1 MRGLG
6 SLRRRSAAGACLLL
20 VLVPWPPGMALR
32 AETPGCTTTART
44 DPPHE
49 VIECAD
55 GLRILAE
62 KGATYTLVDR
72 DKDRRPD
79 AIELKGRGLLIEV
92 SPRRRGGFQ
101 ILTPHAVASVR
112 GTTWAVDVTGAG
124 TSVLVEAGSVGVS
137 RIEPTGGAVVLKAG
151 DGVDV
156 EPGSAPLAVKS
167 WSRERRLHLLARF
180 GR

>member
-1 MRGLG
+1 MGRTRSLGRLARGGCLG
-6 SLRRRSAAGACLLL
+6 VALC
-20 VLVPWPPGMALR
+20 VPWPYGSTPR
-32 AETPGCTTTART
+32 AETPGCTTLVRT

-49 VIECAD
+49 VLECAD
-55 GLRILAE
+55 GLRITVE

-79 AIELKGRGLLIEV
+79 AIELKGRALLIEV

-112 GTTWAVDVTGAG
+112 GTTWAVDVTGSG
-124 TSVLVEAGSVGVS
+124 TSVLVEAGRVGVARS
-137 RIEPTGGAVVLKAG
+137 GTTGGAVVLKAG

-156 EPGSAPLAVKS
+156 EPGSVSLAVKS